1 MRAQSYA
8 SSDWAVSSGLDA
20 TATARVGLGIC
31 PTRNSPAVLA
41 CCGVL
46 QGLPA
51 NLAGNFGGMQMA
63 AGMPNQQLMAA
74 GALQQ
79 QQAGVYDPIAMDV
92 SKLNAMFMQRQQP
105 ALAGAFMRPVG

>member
-1 MRAQSYA
+1 M
-8 SSDWAVSSGLDA
+8 
-20 TATARVGLGIC
+20 
-31 PTRNSPAVLA
+31 
-41 CCGVL
+41 L

-74 GALQQ
+74 GALPQQ
-79 QQAGVYDPIAMDV
+79 QPQVYDPLTMDV
-92 SKLNAMFMQRQQP
+92 GKLNAMFMQRQQP